1 MKIEAPT
8 NNFLKPMFHELD
20 EAWNIGFNVKY
31 ILTNKVEVFRITL
44 ICACFANPACRE
56 IFGFPSK

>member
-1 MKIEAPT
+1 
-8 NNFLKPMFHELD
+8 MFHELD

-31 ILTNKVEVFRITL
+31 IRTNKVEVFRITL